1 MTIKIRIIRA
11 IIKWLWEHYRYLILD
26 VCLPGAH
33 VHKNPARKKPAH
45 ETIEVN
51 EGAGCGDA

>member
-11 IIKWLWEHYRYLILD
+11 IIKWLIKKF
-26 VCLPGAH
+26 LPGFHLH
-33 VHKNPARKKPAH
+33 VNPSYGMPKRKPAH

-51 EGAGCGDA
+51 EGAGMEG